1 MTDPASQHDPLHIRR
16 AQRRGVSRFSQPMF
30 IGAGLL
36 TGTLALFTA
45 GWLAFVVFSLVLT
58 VVSVMALVTLIVA
71 FWFFW
76 PALVHALKIGR
87 IKTQD
92 SITRANPLEAL
103 HLQRDQFSQR
113 IAAAREQLATA
124 SGELV
129 NMERQFQDHRAHL
142 TLERVATWQAQMD
155 ARRAAYQQA
164 EDRLKE
170 MGVQLGSFDRQLDTA
185 RAEMGM
191 AQADS
196 ALGKALSASVGTP
209 PDLSRT
215 SKVAFESIRREIG
228 RSSALL
234 DLTLKEI

>member
-1 MTDPASQHDPLHIRR
+1 MTNPEFRQSNLHVRR
-16 AQRRGVSRFSQPMF
+16 AGGRGLGRFSPPALV
-30 IGAGLL
+30 AGGLIA
-36 TGTLALFTA
+36 GTLAL
-45 GWLAFVVFSLVLT
+45 LAAALIAFAVFSLVLT
-58 VVSVMALVTLIVA
+58 AVSVLALVVLIVA

-76 PALVHALKIGR
+76 PALVYALKIGQ
-87 IKTQD
+87 IKAQD
-92 SITRANPLEAL
+92 AVTKANPLEAL
-103 HLQRDQFSQR
+103 QLQRDQFAQQ
-113 IAAAREQLATA
+113 IGTARQQLAGA
-124 SGELV
+124 NGELV

-234 DLTLKEI
+234 DLTLKKI